1 MKKIILIILFTGWI
15 SSVQAQLE
23 RKLANENQPVEL
35 TFHAPRHIN
44 LLTVEPLSKKTMHFA
59 IMHTFGTLDGGIEN
73 LFGLDN
79 GANIQLSFEFGL
91 SDKLSLG
98 FARSSQDK
106 FYQAFGRYHL
116 IQQTQNNSKPI
127 SVSLAGG
134 AGIVSNPYSFLP
146 DNERPNFSERLA
158 YSGQVMLARRFSPRL
173 SAQLTP
179 MMAYWVNPLPIYQI
193 EGSKNFYLALGLSGK
208 WKVTERSS
216 LTLQYIPNLNSDLR
230 SNYGIGWDVEA
241 GGHVFQMY
249 FVTSQSLNEPYLL
262 AAGNGTPGEKF
273 RLGFNVNRIFA
284 LGQRKK

>member
-134 AGIVSNPYSFLP
+134 AGVVSNPYSFLP

-179 MMAYWVNPLPIYQI
+179 MMAYWVKGALAGPLSTAPD
-193 EGSKNFYLALGLSGK
+193 GSKTDPWQVQVKRLFEKRQLLK
-208 WKVTERSS
+208 QPECVQTEVKATNEP
-216 LTLQYIPNLNSDLR
+216 LTLATRVRTFSTKSQEPEFLN
-230 SNYGIGWDVEA
+230 
-241 GGHVFQMY
+241 
-249 FVTSQSLNEPYLL
+249 
-262 AAGNGTPGEKF
+262 
-273 RLGFNVNRIFA
+273 
-284 LGQRKK
+284 